1 MTAGLSLP
9 AFRPIADTGVLV
21 EFADHIDDNTH
32 QRVLDLDAA
41 IQEATVHDAII
52 HDATIRDTALQPEAL
67 NGITELIPAYSAL
80 FVGYDPLITDYE
92 NVTQYISTLLNV
104 SNSKTRQPHH
114 WQIPVCYDLDFAPDL
129 PELCTTLKL
138 SADEI
143 IAHHTAGVYKVYLY
157 GFAPGYAY
165 LGGVPERIHVP
176 RKAAPVMNIPTGSVM
191 IAGPQSLITTVVMP
205 SGWWVIGRTTKT
217 PLQAG
222 SDHPFLFSVGDT
234 LEFTAISK
242 QEFID
247 HADKGSTPNDL
258 QLTDPAGNP
267 AINSKK

>member
-21 EFADHIDDNTH
+21 EFADHIDDNIH

-41 IQEATVHDAII
+41 IHEATI
-52 HDATIRDTALQPEAL
+52 HDAALQSDAQPEAP

-104 SNSKTRQPHH
+104 SSSNTLQPNH

-129 PELCTTLKL
+129 PELCATLKL
-138 SADEI
+138 SAEEI
-143 IAHHTAGVYKVYLY
+143 IAHHTAGVYKVYMY

-205 SGWWVIGRTTKT
+205 SGWWVIGRTAKT

-247 HADKGSTPNDL
+247 HTDKGSTTNDL
-258 QLTDPAGNP
+258 QVTDPASNP
-267 AINSKK
+267 VIDSKK

>member
-176 RKAAPVMNIPTGSVM
+176 RKAAPVMNIPTCLLYTS
-191 IAGPQSLITTVVMP
+191 PSPRDRTRSRMP
-205 SGWWVIGRTTKT
+205 SS
-217 PLQAG
+217 A
-222 SDHPFLFSVGDT
+222 
-234 LEFTAISK
+234 
-242 QEFID
+242 
-247 HADKGSTPNDL
+247 
-258 QLTDPAGNP
+258 
-267 AINSKK
+267 